1 MSARSCAQAAKNA
14 KGYEKSEDPIY
25 ALEHNLPIDC
35 QHYLDHYLA
44 KPLLRIFDP
53 IMKVG
58 RREEGCR
65 IIYCII
71 NLSFLELFFHH
82 HHRAPRHIT

>member
-1 MSARSCAQAAKNA
+1 M
-14 KGYEKSEDPIY
+14 P
-25 ALEHNLPIDC
+25 EHNLPIDC

-58 RREEGCR
+58 EKGSLQTRLTEALVTNPLFREVL
-65 IIYCII
+65 Y
-71 NLSFLELFFHH
+71 
-82 HHRAPRHIT
+82 